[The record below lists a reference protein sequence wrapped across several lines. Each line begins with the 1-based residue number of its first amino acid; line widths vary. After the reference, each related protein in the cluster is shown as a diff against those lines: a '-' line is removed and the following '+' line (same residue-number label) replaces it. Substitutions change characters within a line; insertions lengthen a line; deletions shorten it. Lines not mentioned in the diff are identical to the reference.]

1 MKAGKSFLRSPAR
14 RNLLLWLAAFP
25 FAGLAEAATPE
36 LPGSAQARLA
46 ALETSAGGRL
56 GVAALDTTNGS
67 RLNYRADERFPLCS
81 TFKLMLVAAVLARA
95 TKQSALMARRI
106 RYRARDLIHYSPIAE
121 KHVSDGMRVDEL
133 CAAAIEYSDNT
144 AANLLLK
151 IVGSPAALTAFAR
164 SIGDTE
170 FRLDRWEPALNSAI
184 PGDLRDTT
192 TPAAMAGTLQRLVI
206 EDTLAAS
213 QRDLLLGWLHGTT
226 TGTDRISAGVPANWQ
241 VGHKT
246 GTGDYGT
253 ANDVAI
259 LTPPNR
265 APLILALYFTQPLKN
280 AKVDG
285 AVLAAATRIVVEN
298 FS

>member
-14 RNLLLWLAAFP
+14 RNLLLSLAAFP

-36 LPGSAQARLA
+36 LPGSAQTRLA

-95 TKQSALMARRI
+95 AKQSDLMERRI
-106 RYRARDLIHYSPIAE
+106 RYRARELLHYSPIAE

-151 IVGSPAALTAFAR
+151 IIGGPSTVNAFAR
-164 SIGDTE
+164 TIGDAQ

-192 TPAAMAGTLQRLVI
+192 TPAAMAGSLQALAI
-206 EDTLAAS
+206 GDALAAP
-213 QRDLLLGWLHGTT
+213 QRELLSSWLHGTT
-226 TGTDRISAGVPANWQ
+226 TGTDRIPAGVAPNWQ

-253 ANDVAI
+253 TNDVAI

-265 APLILALYFTQPLKN
+265 APLILALYFAQPRKN

-285 AVLAAATRIVVEN
+285 GVLAAATRIVVES